1 MNTEI
6 ITALIVA
13 VGSIICQLLINASNR
28 RRQESENEKTKSLIV
43 YRIDQLER
51 KQDKYNHL
59 QERVFT
65 LEQLS
70 AVTDEEIRVA
80 NHRIADLEHINSKK
94 GENI

>member
-51 KQDKYNHL
+51 
-59 QERVFT
+59 
-65 LEQLS
+65 LS

>member
-51 KQDKYNHL
+51 KQDKYP
-59 QERVFT
+59 T
-65 LEQLS
+65 
-70 AVTDEEIRVA
+70 A
-80 NHRIADLEHINSKK
+80 NHRLQ
-94 GENI
+94 

>member
-51 KQDKYNHL
+51 KQD
-59 QERVFT
+59 RVFT
-65 LEQLS
+65 LERLS